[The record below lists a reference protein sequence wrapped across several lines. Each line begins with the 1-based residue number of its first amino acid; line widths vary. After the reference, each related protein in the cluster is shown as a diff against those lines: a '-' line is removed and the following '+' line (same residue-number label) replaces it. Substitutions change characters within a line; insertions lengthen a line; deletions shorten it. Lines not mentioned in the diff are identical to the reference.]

1 MIWDYNALEIKLGH
15 ILAFPCIPSHSAFH
29 SFVKVSGKRRARL
42 AEADFNFI
50 AACGDYQNDIA
61 WLIMN
66 TYLFSTCVQIN
77 VQNTQR
83 FLNSELKY
91 VFPSFFI
98 IVEVVFWVN
107 LFMSGCCGP
116 TPTKLVALVSFSQA
130 ICGKSEAS
138 PFVKEKQML
147 SLDSNFYPHTYI
159 ATTLCPSPSIFDLIS
174 IVGV

>member
-1 MIWDYNALEIKLGH
+1 ME
-15 ILAFPCIPSHSAFH
+15 FPCIPSHNTFH

-91 VFPSFFI
+91 VFPSF
-98 IVEVVFWVN
+98 
-107 LFMSGCCGP
+107 LSLLAPSG
-116 TPTKLVALVSFSQA
+116 ALVFIMVYYIPAAQRTHFF
-130 ICGKSEAS
+130 KFFKFFRFESES
-138 PFVKEKQML
+138 ESERTQHVLYF
-147 SLDSNFYPHTYI
+147 
-159 ATTLCPSPSIFDLIS
+159 
-174 IVGV
+174 